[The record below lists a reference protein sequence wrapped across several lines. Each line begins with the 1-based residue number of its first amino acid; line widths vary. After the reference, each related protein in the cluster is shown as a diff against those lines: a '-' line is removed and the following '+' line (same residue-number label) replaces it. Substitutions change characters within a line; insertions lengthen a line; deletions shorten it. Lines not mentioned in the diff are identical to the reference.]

1 MPSACNSCISRNL
14 RRNRAL
20 YVYMSELSEMNA
32 EALAAC
38 ASVFA
43 GIRQGLFGADD
54 YNAIWETLPENV
66 REYVLGIAAAG
77 RMPVEDNA

>member
-1 MPSACNSCISRNL
+1 MNMRDMI
-14 RRNRAL
+14 
-20 YVYMSELSEMNA
+20 EMNA

-43 GIRQGLFGADD
+43 GIRRGLFGADD
-54 YNAIWETLPENV
+54 YPAIWETLPENV
-66 REYVLGIAAAG
+66 REYVLGLAAAG